1 MVSKITNQNIYLH
14 NFEENEKTLKEL
26 DGKFIT
32 PYQFEQAKK
41 IYKDFYDIDCDKKIL
56 SLIVAETQ
64 MGKTGIIQA
73 LTYEFVK
80 NDNINPLN
88 MFILTG
94 LSSCEWV
101 KQTKER
107 FIDMIKPNIFH
118 RNTIGKFAE
127 SLKTLND
134 MIIFLDE
141 VHIATELKNEIGKT
155 FLNCGLLS
163 IKNLIERNIKIIQI
177 SATPDIALSELYKWD
192 ETNYNVSIIKSPD
205 NYIGIKKLLDNNQ
218 IYEYKSLTDI
228 KNVIEIKQTIQ
239 IKYGNNFKYH
249 LLRVHTNTCETI
261 NNINRVFN
269 NDKFLVRNYFID
281 NEIDTNED
289 LNDLY
294 LDNKP
299 NKHTIIIIKEKIRCS
314 YTINKTYIGIL
325 YERKADTYQ
334 NETTIIQGF
343 LGRACGY
350 YDNSNRNIII
360 YTNLDIVAT
369 YILKIDLEHEKEL
382 YKIKNNKKIINDKDI
397 NYNLKPYICDDI
409 STYITT
415 GTGTGIGTGI
425 DISTYMHNKKNI
437 NNIKVI
443 NDIPDIRN
451 NLILNAN
458 QKEVYHENELKKIL
472 KSKNYLDDYEQ
483 YKNICKLTYNS
494 KMNGYAKLKEAI
506 KNETYM
512 DYKDLYA
519 PKSSQIKSIR
529 ENPKSLIVIVNS
541 AQNEIY
547 LIHYNN

>member
-1 MVSKITNQNIYLH
+1 MVSKITNQSIYLH
-14 NFEENEKTLKEL
+14 NFEENEKTLKEM

-32 PYQFEQAKK
+32 PFQFEQAKK

-127 SLKTLND
+127 SLKILND

-141 VHIATELKNEIGKT
+141 VHIATEVKNEIGKT

-163 IKNLIERNIKIIQI
+163 IDNLIERNIKIIQI

-205 NYIGIKKLLDNNQ
+205 NYIGIQKLLDNNQ

-261 NNINRVFN
+261 NIINRVFN
-269 NDKFLVRNYFID
+269 NDNDKFLVRNYFID
-281 NEIDTNED
+281 NEIDATED

-325 YERKADTYQ
+325 YERKTEGYQ

-360 YTNLDIVAT
+360 YTNLDIVEA
-369 YILKIDLEHEKEL
+369 YILKIDLEHVKAL
-382 YKIKNNKKIINDKDI
+382 YKIKNNKKIINDKEI
-397 NYNLKPYICDDI
+397 NYNLKPY
-409 STYITT
+409 TT
-415 GTGTGIGTGI
+415 
-425 DISTYMHNKKNI
+425 NI
-437 NNIKVI
+437 NNEKNKTKEYNIKVI
-443 NDIPDIRN
+443 DDIPDIKN
-451 NLILNAN
+451 NLIKGITPNVKFN
-458 QKEVYHENELKKIL
+458 QVYHDIELETIL
-472 KSKNYLDDYEQ
+472 ISKHYYDEFKQ
-483 YKNICKLTYNS
+483 YQKYKLTYNS
-494 KMNGYAKLKEAI
+494 KMNGYTKLKKAI
-506 KNETYM
+506 KNKTYM
-512 DYKDLYA
+512 DYTDLYA

-529 ENPKSLIVIVNS
+529 ENPKSIIVIVNS
-541 AQNEIY
+541 MQNEIY
-547 LIHYNN
+547 LLHYYNT

>member
-1 MVSKITNQNIYLH
+1 MVSKITNQSIYLH
-14 NFEENEKTLKEL
+14 NFEENEKTLKEM

-32 PYQFEQAKK
+32 QFQFEQANK

-56 SLIVAETQ
+56 TLIVAETQ

-107 FIDMIKPNIFH
+107 FIDMIRPNIFH

-141 VHIATELKNEIGKT
+141 VHIATELKNEIGRT
-155 FLNCGLLS
+155 FLSCGLLS

-205 NYIGIKKLLDNNQ
+205 NYIGIQKLLDNNQ

-249 LLRVHTNTCETI
+249 LLRVQTNLGDSYITM
-261 NNINRVFN
+261 NNINKVFDD

-281 NEIDTNED
+281 NEIDATED

-325 YERKADTYQ
+325 YERKAETIQ

-360 YTNLDIVAT
+360 YTNLDIVAA

-397 NYNLKPYICDDI
+397 NYNLK
-409 STYITT
+409 TYTT
-415 GTGTGIGTGI
+415 
-425 DISTYMHNKKNI
+425 NI
-437 NNIKVI
+437 NNEKNKTKEYNIKVI
-443 NDIPDIRN
+443 DDIPDIKN
-451 NLILNAN
+451 NLIKDLNHN
-458 QKEVYHENELKKIL
+458 KEVYHENELDIIL
-472 KSKNYLDDYEQ
+472 KSKNYYDNFQQ
-483 YKNICKLTYNS
+483 YTANQKYKLTYNS
-494 KMNGYAKLKEAI
+494 KMNGYTKLKKAI
-506 KNETYM
+506 TNKTYM

-519 PKSSQIKSIR
+519 PKSSQIKSIS
-529 ENPKSLIVIVNS
+529 ENPKSIIVIVNS

-547 LIHYNN
+547 LLHYNN

>member
-1 MVSKITNQNIYLH
+1 MDLKITIQSIYLY
-14 NFEENEKTLKEL
+14 NFEENEKRLKET

-32 PYQFEQAKK
+32 DYQFEKAKE
-41 IYKDFYDIDCDKKIL
+41 IYKDFYDIDSDKKIL

-88 MFILTG
+88 IFILTG

-107 FIDMIKPNIFH
+107 FIDIIRPNIFH

-155 FLNCGLLS
+155 FLNSGLLN
-163 IKNLIERNIKIIQI
+163 IDNLIERNIKIIQI

-205 NYIGIKKLLDNNQ
+205 NYIGIQKLLDNNQ
-218 IYEYKSLTDI
+218 IFEYKSLTDI
-228 KNVIEIKQTIQ
+228 NNVKEIKQTIQ

-261 NNINRVFN
+261 YNINNVFDDD
-269 NDKFLVRNYFID
+269 DKFLVRNYFID
-281 NEIDTNED
+281 NEIDATED

-314 YTINKTYIGIL
+314 YTINKTNIGIL
-325 YERKADTYQ
+325 YERKAETIQ

-360 YTNLDIVAT
+360 YTNLDKVAA
-369 YILKIDLEHEKEL
+369 YILKIKMEHEKIL
-382 YKIKNNKKIINDKDI
+382 YKIKNNKKNINNKEI
-397 NYNLKPYICDDI
+397 NYNIKNYICNEKI
-409 STYITT
+409 KTKAY
-415 GTGTGIGTGI
+415 
-425 DISTYMHNKKNI
+425 
-437 NNIKVI
+437 NIKVI
-443 NDIPDIRN
+443 DDIPDIKK
-451 NLILNAN
+451 NLIKGITPNVKFN
-458 QKEVYHENELKKIL
+458 EVYNDKELYIIL
-472 KSKNYLDDYEQ
+472 KSKNYFEEFMQYEKCEK
-483 YKNICKLTYNS
+483 YKLTYNS
-494 KMNGYAKLKEAI
+494 KMNGYTKLKEAI
-506 KNETYM
+506 KNKTYM
-512 DYKDLYA
+512 DYTYLYA
-519 PKSSQIKSIR
+519 HKSSQIKSIQ
-529 ENPKSLIVIVNS
+529 ENQKSIIVIVNS
-541 AQNEIY
+541 MQNEIY
-547 LIHYNN
+547 LLHYYKT

>member
-1 MVSKITNQNIYLH
+1 MVSKISNQSIYLH
-14 NFEENEKTLKEL
+14 NFEENEKNLKEI

-32 PYQFEQAKK
+32 PFQFEQAKK

-56 SLIVAETQ
+56 TLIVAETQ

-107 FIDMIKPNIFH
+107 FIDMIRPNIFH

-127 SLKTLND
+127 SLKTLNN

-141 VHIATELKNEIGKT
+141 VHIATELKNEIGRT

-163 IKNLIERNIKIIQI
+163 IENLIEKNIKIIQI
-177 SATPDIALSELYKWD
+177 SATPNIALSELYKWD

-218 IYEYKSLTDI
+218 IFDYKSLTDI
-228 KNVIEIKQTIQ
+228 NNVIEIKQTIQ

-249 LLRVHTNTCETI
+249 LLRVQTNTCNTI
-261 NNINRVFN
+261 NNINRVFDD
-269 NDKFLVRNYFID
+269 NDKFLVRNYFLD
-281 NEIDTNED
+281 NEIDATED

-314 YTINKTYIGIL
+314 YTINKTNIGIL
-325 YERKADTYQ
+325 YERKAETIQ

-360 YTNLDIVAT
+360 YTNLDIVLT
-369 YILKIDLEHEKEL
+369 YILKIDLEHEKAL

-397 NYNLKPYICDDI
+397 NYNLKTYICNDI
-409 STYITT
+409 S
-415 GTGTGIGTGI
+415 
-425 DISTYMHNKKNI
+425 NKKNKTKEY
-437 NNIKVI
+437 NIKVI
-443 NDIPDIRN
+443 NDIPDIKN
-451 NLILNAN
+451 NLIKDLNHK
-458 QKEVYHENELKKIL
+458 KEVYHENELKIIL
-472 KSKNYLDDYEQ
+472 KSKNYYEEFMQ
-483 YKNICKLTYNS
+483 YDKYIYKLTYNN
-494 KMNGYAKLKEAI
+494 KMNGYTKLKEAI
-506 KNETYM
+506 KNNTYM
-512 DYKDLYA
+512 DYTDLYA
-519 PKSSQIKSIR
+519 PKSSQIKSIS
-529 ENPKSLIVIVNS
+529 ENPKSIIVIVNK

-547 LIHYNN
+547 LLHYNNNN

>member
-1 MVSKITNQNIYLH
+1 MVSKITNQSIYLH
-14 NFEENEKTLKEL
+14 NFEENEKTLKEM

-32 PYQFEQAKK
+32 PFQFEQANK

-56 SLIVAETQ
+56 TLIVAETQ

-107 FIDMIKPNIFH
+107 FIDMIRPNIFH

-141 VHIATELKNEIGKT
+141 VHIATELKNEIGRT
-155 FLNCGLLS
+155 FLSCGLLS

-205 NYIGIKKLLDNNQ
+205 NYIGIQKLLDNNQ

-249 LLRVHTNTCETI
+249 LLRVQTNLGDSYITM
-261 NNINRVFN
+261 NNINKVFDD

-281 NEIDTNED
+281 NEIDATED

-314 YTINKTYIGIL
+314 YTINKTNIGIL
-325 YERKADTYQ
+325 YERKAETIQ

-360 YTNLDIVAT
+360 YTNLDIVAA

-397 NYNLKPYICDDI
+397 NYNLK
-409 STYITT
+409 TYTT
-415 GTGTGIGTGI
+415 
-425 DISTYMHNKKNI
+425 NI
-437 NNIKVI
+437 NNEKNKTKEYNIKVI
-443 NDIPDIRN
+443 DDIPDIKN
-451 NLILNAN
+451 NLIKDLNHN
-458 QKEVYHENELKKIL
+458 KEVYHENELDIIL
-472 KSKNYLDDYEQ
+472 KSKNYYDNFQQ
-483 YKNICKLTYNS
+483 YTANQKYKLTYNS
-494 KMNGYAKLKEAI
+494 KMNGYTKLKKAI
-506 KNETYM
+506 TNKTYM

-519 PKSSQIKSIR
+519 PKSSQIKSIS
-529 ENPKSLIVIVNS
+529 ENPKSIIVIVNS

-547 LIHYNN
+547 LLHYNN

>member
-1 MVSKITNQNIYLH
+1 MVSKITNQTIYLH
-14 NFEENEKTLKEL
+14 NFEENEKTLKEI

-32 PYQFEQAKK
+32 PFQFEQANK
-41 IYKDFYDIDCDKKIL
+41 IYKDFYDIYCDKKIL

-107 FIDMIKPNIFH
+107 FIDMIRPNIFH

-155 FLNCGLLS
+155 FSNSGLLS
-163 IKNLIERNIKIIQI
+163 IENLIERNIKIIQI
-177 SATPDIALSELYKWD
+177 SATPDIALAELYKWD

-218 IYEYKSLTDI
+218 IFHYKSLTDI
-228 KNVIEIKQTIQ
+228 NNVIEIKQTIQ

-249 LLRVHTNTCETI
+249 LLRVQTNTCDSYITM
-261 NNINRVFN
+261 NNINKVFDD

-281 NEIDTNED
+281 NEIDSTED

-314 YTINKTYIGIL
+314 YTINKTNIGIL
-325 YERKADTYQ
+325 YERKAETIQ

-360 YTNLDIVAT
+360 YTNLDIVAA

-382 YKIKNNKKIINDKDI
+382 YKIKNKKKIINDKEI
-397 NYNLKPYICDDI
+397 NYNLKPY
-409 STYITT
+409 SA
-415 GTGTGIGTGI
+415 
-425 DISTYMHNKKNI
+425 NI
-437 NNIKVI
+437 NNEKNKTKEYNIKVI
-443 NDIPDIRN
+443 NDIPDIKN
-451 NLILNAN
+451 NLIKGITPNVKFN
-458 QKEVYHENELKKIL
+458 EVYHKDELDIIL
-472 KSKNYLDDYEQ
+472 KSKNYYKEFMQYEDKQ
-483 YKNICKLTYNS
+483 KYKLTFNS
-494 KMNGYAKLKEAI
+494 KMNGYTKLKEAI
-506 KNETYM
+506 KNKTYM

-519 PKSSQIKSIR
+519 SKSSQIKSIS
-529 ENPKSLIVIVNS
+529 ENPKSIIVIVNS

-547 LIHYNN
+547 LLHYNN

>member
-1 MVSKITNQNIYLH
+1 MVSKITNQTIYLH
-14 NFEENEKTLKEL
+14 NFEENEKTLKEI

-32 PYQFEQAKK
+32 PFQFEQANK
-41 IYKDFYDIDCDKKIL
+41 IYKDFYDIYCDKKIL

-107 FIDMIKPNIFH
+107 FIDMIRPNIFH

-141 VHIATELKNEIGKT
+141 VHIATELKNEIGRT
-155 FLNCGLLS
+155 FLSCGLLS

-205 NYIGIKKLLDNNQ
+205 NYIGIQKLLDNNQ

-249 LLRVHTNTCETI
+249 LLRVQTNLGDSYITM
-261 NNINRVFN
+261 NNINKVFN
-269 NDKFLVRNYFID
+269 NDNDKFLVRNYFID
-281 NEIDTNED
+281 NEIDATED

-314 YTINKTYIGIL
+314 YNINKTNIGIL
-325 YERKADTYQ
+325 YERKAETIQ

-360 YTNLDIVAT
+360 YTNLDIVAA

-397 NYNLKPYICDDI
+397 NYNLK
-409 STYITT
+409 TYTT
-415 GTGTGIGTGI
+415 
-425 DISTYMHNKKNI
+425 NI
-437 NNIKVI
+437 NNEKNKTKEYNIKVI
-443 NDIPDIRN
+443 DDIPDIKN
-451 NLILNAN
+451 NLIKDLNHN
-458 QKEVYHENELKKIL
+458 KEVYHENELDIIL
-472 KSKNYLDDYEQ
+472 KSKNYYDNFQQ
-483 YKNICKLTYNS
+483 YTANQKYKLTYNS

-506 KNETYM
+506 KNKTYM

-547 LIHYNN
+547 LLHYNN

>member
-1 MVSKITNQNIYLH
+1 MVSKITNQSIYLH
-14 NFEENEKTLKEL
+14 NFEENEKTLKEMN
-26 DGKFIT
+26 GKFIT
-32 PYQFEQAKK
+32 PFQFEQANK

-56 SLIVAETQ
+56 TLIVAETQ

-107 FIDMIKPNIFH
+107 FIDMIRPNIFH

-141 VHIATELKNEIGKT
+141 VHIATELKNEIGRT

-205 NYIGIKKLLDNNQ
+205 NYIGIQKLLDNNQ

-249 LLRVHTNTCETI
+249 LLRVQTNLGDSYITM
-261 NNINRVFN
+261 NNINKVFN
-269 NDKFLVRNYFID
+269 NDNDNDKFLVRNYFID
-281 NEIDTNED
+281 NEIDATED

-325 YERKADTYQ
+325 YERKAETIQ

-360 YTNLDIVAT
+360 YTNLDIVAA

-397 NYNLKPYICDDI
+397 NYNLK
-409 STYITT
+409 TYTT
-415 GTGTGIGTGI
+415 
-425 DISTYMHNKKNI
+425 NI
-437 NNIKVI
+437 NNEKNKTKEYNIKVI
-443 NDIPDIRN
+443 DDIPDIKN
-451 NLILNAN
+451 NLIKDLNHN
-458 QKEVYHENELKKIL
+458 KEVYHENELDIIL
-472 KSKNYLDDYEQ
+472 KSKNYYDNFQQ
-483 YKNICKLTYNS
+483 YTANQKYKLTYNS
-494 KMNGYAKLKEAI
+494 KMNGYTKLKKAI
-506 KNETYM
+506 TNKTYM

-547 LIHYNN
+547 LLHYNN

>member
-1 MVSKITNQNIYLH
+1 MVSKITNQSIYLH
-14 NFEENEKTLKEL
+14 NFEENEKTLKEM

-32 PYQFEQAKK
+32 PFQFEQANK

-107 FIDMIKPNIFH
+107 FIDMIRPNIFH

-141 VHIATELKNEIGKT
+141 VHIATELKNEIGRT
-155 FLNCGLLS
+155 FLSCGLLS

-205 NYIGIKKLLDNNQ
+205 NYIGIQKLLDNNQ

-261 NNINRVFN
+261 NIINRVFN
-269 NDKFLVRNYFID
+269 NDNDKFLVRNYFID
-281 NEIDTNED
+281 NEIDATED

-325 YERKADTYQ
+325 YERKAETIQ

-360 YTNLDIVAT
+360 YTNLDIVAA

-397 NYNLKPYICDDI
+397 NYNLK
-409 STYITT
+409 TYTT
-415 GTGTGIGTGI
+415 
-425 DISTYMHNKKNI
+425 NI
-437 NNIKVI
+437 NNEKNKTKEYNIKVI
-443 NDIPDIRN
+443 DDIPDIKN
-451 NLILNAN
+451 NLIKDLNHN
-458 QKEVYHENELKKIL
+458 KEVYHENELDIIL
-472 KSKNYLDDYEQ
+472 KSKNYYDNFQQ
-483 YKNICKLTYNS
+483 YTANQKYKLTYNS
-494 KMNGYAKLKEAI
+494 KMNGYTKLKKAI
-506 KNETYM
+506 TNKTYM

-547 LIHYNN
+547 LLHYNN

>member
-1 MVSKITNQNIYLH
+1 MDLKITIQSIYLY
-14 NFEENEKTLKEL
+14 NFEENEKRLKET

-32 PYQFEQAKK
+32 DYQFEKAKE

-88 MFILTG
+88 IFILTG

-107 FIDMIKPNIFH
+107 FIDIIRPNIFH

-155 FLNCGLLS
+155 FLNSGLLN
-163 IKNLIERNIKIIQI
+163 IDNLIERNIKIIQI

-205 NYIGIKKLLDNNQ
+205 NYIGIQKLLDNNQ
-218 IYEYKSLTDI
+218 IFEYKSLTDI
-228 KNVIEIKQTIQ
+228 NNVKEIKQTIQ

-249 LLRVHTNTCETI
+249 LLRVHTNLGDSYITMKNI
-261 NNINRVFN
+261 NNVFDDD
-269 NDKFLVRNYFID
+269 DKFLVRNYFID
-281 NEIDTNED
+281 NEIDATED

-314 YTINKTYIGIL
+314 YTINKTNIGIL
-325 YERKADTYQ
+325 YERKAETIQ

-360 YTNLDIVAT
+360 YTNLDKVAA
-369 YILKIDLEHEKEL
+369 YILKIKMEHEKIL
-382 YKIKNNKKIINDKDI
+382 YKIKNNKKNINNKEI
-397 NYNLKPYICDDI
+397 NYNIKNYICNEKI
-409 STYITT
+409 KTKAY
-415 GTGTGIGTGI
+415 
-425 DISTYMHNKKNI
+425 
-437 NNIKVI
+437 NIKVI
-443 NDIPDIRN
+443 DDIPDIKK
-451 NLILNAN
+451 NLIKGITPNVKFN
-458 QKEVYHENELKKIL
+458 EVYNDKELYIIL
-472 KSKNYLDDYEQ
+472 KSKNYFEEFMQYEKCEK
-483 YKNICKLTYNS
+483 YKLTYNS
-494 KMNGYAKLKEAI
+494 KMNGYTKLKEAI
-506 KNETYM
+506 KNKTYM
-512 DYKDLYA
+512 DYTYLYA
-519 PKSSQIKSIR
+519 HKSSQIKSIQ
-529 ENPKSLIVIVNS
+529 ENQKSIIVIVNS
-541 AQNEIY
+541 MQNEIY
-547 LIHYNN
+547 LLHYYKT

>member
-1 MVSKITNQNIYLH
+1 MDLKITNQSIYLY
-14 NFEENEKTLKEL
+14 NFEENEKRLKET

-32 PYQFEQAKK
+32 DYQFEKAKE
-41 IYKDFYDIDCDKKIL
+41 IYKDFYDIDSDKKIL

-88 MFILTG
+88 IFILTG

-107 FIDMIKPNIFH
+107 FIDIIRPNIFH

-127 SLKTLND
+127 SLKILKD

-141 VHIATELKNEIGKT
+141 VHIATELKNEIGRT
-155 FLNCGLLS
+155 FLNCGLLN
-163 IKNLIERNIKIIQI
+163 IDNLIERNIKIIQI

-205 NYIGIKKLLDNNQ
+205 NYIGIQKLLDNNQ
-218 IYEYKSLTDI
+218 IFEYKSLTDI
-228 KNVIEIKQTIQ
+228 NNVKEIKQTIQ

-249 LLRVHTNTCETI
+249 LLRVHTNVCDSYITM
-261 NNINRVFN
+261 NNINNVFDDD
-269 NDKFLVRNYFID
+269 DKFLVRNYFLD
-281 NEIDTNED
+281 EETDSSED

-314 YTINKTYIGIL
+314 YTINKIYIGIL
-325 YERKADTYQ
+325 YERKAETIQ

-360 YTNLDIVAT
+360 YTNLDKVAA
-369 YILKIDLEHEKEL
+369 YILKIKMEHEKIL
-382 YKIKNNKKIINDKDI
+382 YKIKNNKKNINNKEI
-397 NYNLKPYICDDI
+397 NYNIKNYISDEKTKI
-409 STYITT
+409 QTQTKTY
-415 GTGTGIGTGI
+415 
-425 DISTYMHNKKNI
+425 
-437 NNIKVI
+437 NIKVI
-443 NDIPDIRN
+443 DDIPDIKK
-451 NLILNAN
+451 NLLKGLHHT
-458 QKEVYHENELKKIL
+458 KEVYNKEELHIIL
-472 KSKNYLDDYEQ
+472 KSKDYYEEFIQ
-483 YKNICKLTYNS
+483 YDKQNIHKLTYNS
-494 KMNGYAKLKEAI
+494 KMNGYTKLKEAI
-506 KNETYM
+506 KNKTYM
-512 DYKDLYA
+512 DYTDLYA
-519 PKSSQIKSIR
+519 PKSSQIKSIQ
-529 ENPKSLIVIVNS
+529 EKSKSIIVIVNS
-541 AQNEIY
+541 MQNEIY
-547 LIHYNN
+547 LLYYNNT

>member
-1 MVSKITNQNIYLH
+1 MDLKITNQSIYLH
-14 NFEENEKTLKEL
+14 NFEENEKRLKETE
-26 DGKFIT
+26 GKFIT
-32 PYQFEQAKK
+32 DYQFEKAKE

-88 MFILTG
+88 IFILTG

-107 FIDMIKPNIFH
+107 FIDIIRPNIFH

-127 SLKTLND
+127 SLKILKD

-141 VHIATELKNEIGKT
+141 VHIATELKNEIGRN
-155 FLNCGLLS
+155 FLNSGLLN
-163 IKNLIERNIKIIQI
+163 IDNLIERNIKIIQI

-205 NYIGIKKLLDNNQ
+205 NYIGIQKLLDNNQ
-218 IYEYKSLTDI
+218 IFEYKSLTDI
-228 KNVIEIKQTIQ
+228 NNVKEIKQTIH

-249 LLRVHTNTCETI
+249 LLRVHTNVCDSYITMKNI
-261 NNINRVFN
+261 NNVFDDD
-269 NDKFLVRNYFID
+269 DKFLVRNYFLD
-281 NEIDTNED
+281 EETDSSED

-314 YTINKTYIGIL
+314 YTINKTNIGIL
-325 YERKADTYQ
+325 YERKAETIQ

-360 YTNLDIVAT
+360 YTNLDKVTA
-369 YILKIDLEHEKEL
+369 YILKIKMEHEKIL
-382 YKIKNNKKIINDKDI
+382 YRIKN
-397 NYNLKPYICDDI
+397 
-409 STYITT
+409 
-415 GTGTGIGTGI
+415 
-425 DISTYMHNKKNI
+425 NKKNI
-437 NNIKVI
+437 NNKEINYNIKKYIYDEKIKTKAYNIKVI
-443 NDIPDIRN
+443 DDIPDIKK
-451 NLILNAN
+451 NLIKGIKPNVKFN
-458 QKEVYHENELKKIL
+458 EVYHKEELDIIL
-472 KSKNYLDDYEQ
+472 KSKNYYDNFQQ
-483 YKNICKLTYNS
+483 YTAKQKYKLTYNS

-506 KNETYM
+506 KNKTYM

-519 PKSSQIKSIR
+519 SKSSQIKSIS
-529 ENPKSLIVIVNS
+529 ENPKSIIVIVNS

-547 LIHYNN
+547 LLHYNN

>member
-1 MVSKITNQNIYLH
+1 MVSKITNQSIYLH
-14 NFEENEKTLKEL
+14 NFEENEKTLKEM

-32 PYQFEQAKK
+32 PFQFEQANK

-56 SLIVAETQ
+56 TLIVAETQ

-107 FIDMIKPNIFH
+107 FIDMIRPNIFH

-141 VHIATELKNEIGKT
+141 VHIATELKNEIGRT
-155 FLNCGLLS
+155 FLSCGLLS

-205 NYIGIKKLLDNNQ
+205 NYIGIQKLLDNNQ

-249 LLRVHTNTCETI
+249 LLRVQTNLGDSYITM
-261 NNINRVFN
+261 NNINKVFDD

-281 NEIDTNED
+281 NEIDATED

-325 YERKADTYQ
+325 YERKAETIQ

-360 YTNLDIVAT
+360 YTNLDIVAA

-397 NYNLKPYICDDI
+397 NYNLK
-409 STYITT
+409 TYTT
-415 GTGTGIGTGI
+415 
-425 DISTYMHNKKNI
+425 NI
-437 NNIKVI
+437 NNEKNKTKEYNIKVI
-443 NDIPDIRN
+443 DDIPDIKN
-451 NLILNAN
+451 NLIKDLNHN
-458 QKEVYHENELKKIL
+458 KEVYHENELDIIL
-472 KSKNYLDDYEQ
+472 KSKNYYDNFQQ
-483 YKNICKLTYNS
+483 YTANQKYKLTYNS
-494 KMNGYAKLKEAI
+494 KMNGYTKLKKAI
-506 KNETYM
+506 TNKTYM

-519 PKSSQIKSIR
+519 PKSSQIKSIS
-529 ENPKSLIVIVNS
+529 ENPKSIIVIVNS

-547 LIHYNN
+547 LLHYNN

>member
-1 MVSKITNQNIYLH
+1 MVSKITNQSIYLH
-14 NFEENEKTLKEL
+14 NFEENEKTLKEI

-32 PYQFEQAKK
+32 PFQFDQANK

-56 SLIVAETQ
+56 TLIVAETQ

-107 FIDMIKPNIFH
+107 FIDMIRPNIFH

-141 VHIATELKNEIGKT
+141 VHIATELKNEIGRT
-155 FLNCGLLS
+155 FLSCGLLS

-205 NYIGIKKLLDNNQ
+205 NYIGIQKLLDNNQ

-249 LLRVHTNTCETI
+249 LLRVQTNLGDSYITM
-261 NNINRVFN
+261 NNINKVFDD

-281 NEIDTNED
+281 NEIDATED

-325 YERKADTYQ
+325 YERKAETIQ

-360 YTNLDIVAT
+360 YTNLDIVAA

-397 NYNLKPYICDDI
+397 NYNLK
-409 STYITT
+409 TYTT
-415 GTGTGIGTGI
+415 
-425 DISTYMHNKKNI
+425 NI
-437 NNIKVI
+437 NNEKNKTKEYNIKVI
-443 NDIPDIRN
+443 DDIPDIKN
-451 NLILNAN
+451 NLIKDLNHN
-458 QKEVYHENELKKIL
+458 KEVYHENELDIIL
-472 KSKNYLDDYEQ
+472 KSKNYYDNFQQ
-483 YKNICKLTYNS
+483 YTANQKYKLTYNS
-494 KMNGYAKLKEAI
+494 KMNGYTKLKKAI
-506 KNETYM
+506 KNNTYM
-512 DYKDLYA
+512 DYTDLYA

-547 LIHYNN
+547 LLHYNN

>member
-1 MVSKITNQNIYLH
+1 MVSKITNQSIYLH
-14 NFEENEKTLKEL
+14 NFEENEKTLKEM

-32 PYQFEQAKK
+32 PFQFEQANK

-56 SLIVAETQ
+56 TLIVAETQ

-107 FIDMIKPNIFH
+107 FIDMIRPNIFH

-141 VHIATELKNEIGKT
+141 VHIATELKNEIGRT

-205 NYIGIKKLLDNNQ
+205 NYIGIQKLLDNNQ

-249 LLRVHTNTCETI
+249 LLRVQTNLGDSYITM
-261 NNINRVFN
+261 NNINKVFN
-269 NDKFLVRNYFID
+269 NDNDNDKFLVRNYFID
-281 NEIDTNED
+281 NEIDATED

-325 YERKADTYQ
+325 YERKAETIQ

-360 YTNLDIVAT
+360 YTNLDIVAA

-397 NYNLKPYICDDI
+397 NYNLK
-409 STYITT
+409 TYTT
-415 GTGTGIGTGI
+415 
-425 DISTYMHNKKNI
+425 NI
-437 NNIKVI
+437 NNEKNKTKEYNIKVI
-443 NDIPDIRN
+443 DDIPDIKN
-451 NLILNAN
+451 NLIKDLNHN
-458 QKEVYHENELKKIL
+458 KEVYHENELDIIL
-472 KSKNYLDDYEQ
+472 KSKNYYDNFQQ
-483 YKNICKLTYNS
+483 YTANQKYKLTYNS
-494 KMNGYAKLKEAI
+494 KMNGYTKLKKAI
-506 KNETYM
+506 TNKTYM

-519 PKSSQIKSIR
+519 PKSSQIKSIS
-529 ENPKSLIVIVNS
+529 ENPKSIIVIVNS

-547 LIHYNN
+547 LLHYNN

>member
-1 MVSKITNQNIYLH
+1 MVSKITNQSIYLH
-14 NFEENEKTLKEL
+14 NFEENEKTLKEM

-32 PYQFEQAKK
+32 PFQFEQAKK

-107 FIDMIKPNIFH
+107 FIDMIRPNIFH

-141 VHIATELKNEIGKT
+141 VHIATELKNEIGRT

-205 NYIGIKKLLDNNQ
+205 NYIGIQKLLDNNQ

-249 LLRVHTNTCETI
+249 LLRVQTNLGDSYITM
-261 NNINRVFN
+261 NNINKVFN
-269 NDKFLVRNYFID
+269 NDNDKFLVRNYFID
-281 NEIDTNED
+281 NEIDATED

-325 YERKADTYQ
+325 YERKAETIQ

-360 YTNLDIVAT
+360 YTNLDIVAA
-369 YILKIDLEHEKEL
+369 YILKIELEHEKEL

-397 NYNLKPYICDDI
+397 NYNLK
-409 STYITT
+409 TYTT
-415 GTGTGIGTGI
+415 
-425 DISTYMHNKKNI
+425 NI
-437 NNIKVI
+437 NNEKNKTKEYNIKVI
-443 NDIPDIRN
+443 DDIPDIKN
-451 NLILNAN
+451 NLIKDLNHN
-458 QKEVYHENELKKIL
+458 KEVYHENELDIIL
-472 KSKNYLDDYEQ
+472 KSKNYYDNFQQ
-483 YKNICKLTYNS
+483 YTANQKYKLTYNS
-494 KMNGYAKLKEAI
+494 KMNGYTKLKKAI
-506 KNETYM
+506 TNKTYM

-519 PKSSQIKSIR
+519 PKSSQIKSIS
-529 ENPKSLIVIVNS
+529 ENPKSIIVIVNS

-547 LIHYNN
+547 LLHYNN

>member
-1 MVSKITNQNIYLH
+1 MVSKITNQSIYLH
-14 NFEENEKTLKEL
+14 NFEENEKTLKEM

-32 PYQFEQAKK
+32 PFQFEQANK

-56 SLIVAETQ
+56 TLIVAETQ

-107 FIDMIKPNIFH
+107 FIDMIRPNIFH

-141 VHIATELKNEIGKT
+141 VHIATELKNEIGRT
-155 FLNCGLLS
+155 FLSCGLLS

-205 NYIGIKKLLDNNQ
+205 NYIGIQKLLDNNQ

-249 LLRVHTNTCETI
+249 LLRVQTNLGDSYITM
-261 NNINRVFN
+261 NNINKVFN
-269 NDKFLVRNYFID
+269 NDNDNDKFLVRNYFID
-281 NEIDTNED
+281 NEIDATED

-325 YERKADTYQ
+325 YERKAETIQ

-360 YTNLDIVAT
+360 YTNLDIVAA

-397 NYNLKPYICDDI
+397 NYNLK
-409 STYITT
+409 TYTT
-415 GTGTGIGTGI
+415 
-425 DISTYMHNKKNI
+425 NI
-437 NNIKVI
+437 NNEKNKTKEYNIKVI
-443 NDIPDIRN
+443 DDIPDIKN
-451 NLILNAN
+451 NLIKDLNHN
-458 QKEVYHENELKKIL
+458 KEVYHENELDIIL
-472 KSKNYLDDYEQ
+472 KSKNYYDNFQQ
-483 YKNICKLTYNS
+483 YTANQKYKLTYNS
-494 KMNGYAKLKEAI
+494 KMNGYTKLKKAI
-506 KNETYM
+506 TNKTYM

-519 PKSSQIKSIR
+519 PKSSQIKSIS

-547 LIHYNN
+547 LLHYNN

>member
-1 MVSKITNQNIYLH
+1 MVSKITNQSIYLH
-14 NFEENEKTLKEL
+14 NFEENEKTLKEM

-32 PYQFEQAKK
+32 PFQFEQANK

-56 SLIVAETQ
+56 TLIVAETQ

-107 FIDMIKPNIFH
+107 FIDMIRPNIFH

-141 VHIATELKNEIGKT
+141 VHIATELKNEIGRT
-155 FLNCGLLS
+155 FLSCGLLS

-205 NYIGIKKLLDNNQ
+205 NYIGIQKLLDNNQ

-261 NNINRVFN
+261 NIINRVFN
-269 NDKFLVRNYFID
+269 NDNDKFLVRNYFID
-281 NEIDTNED
+281 NEIDATED

-325 YERKADTYQ
+325 YERKADGYQ

-360 YTNLDIVAT
+360 YTNLDIVAA
-369 YILKIDLEHEKEL
+369 YILKIELEHEKEL

-397 NYNLKPYICDDI
+397 NYDLKPYICDDI
-409 STYITT
+409 SYDISA
-415 GTGTGIGTGI
+415 GIGIITGISTNISNGI
-425 DISTYMHNKKNI
+425 SI

-443 NDIPDIRN
+443 DDIPDIKK

-472 KSKNYLDDYEQ
+472 KSKNYLDNYEQ

-494 KMNGYAKLKEAI
+494 KMNGYTKLKEAI
-506 KNETYM
+506 KNKTYM
-512 DYKDLYA
+512 AYTDLYA

-547 LIHYNN
+547 LLHYNN

>member
-1 MVSKITNQNIYLH
+1 MVSKITNQSIYLH

-32 PYQFEQAKK
+32 PYQFEIAKK

-218 IYEYKSLTDI
+218 IFHYKSLTDI

-261 NNINRVFN
+261 NNINKIFDDDN
-269 NDKFLVRNYFID
+269 KFLVRNYFID
-281 NEIDTNED
+281 NEIDATED
-289 LNDLY
+289 LNDIY

-314 YTINKTYIGIL
+314 YTINKNNIGIL

-350 YDNSNRNIII
+350 YDNNNRNIII
-360 YTNLDIVAT
+360 YTNLDIVKT
-369 YILKIDLEHEKEL
+369 YILKIELEHEKEL

-397 NYNLKPYICDDI
+397 NYNLKTHLTTDI
-409 STYITT
+409 SNEKTKEY
-415 GTGTGIGTGI
+415 
-425 DISTYMHNKKNI
+425 
-437 NNIKVI
+437 NIKVI
-443 NDIPDIRN
+443 NDIPDIKKD
-451 NLILNAN
+451 LISGIDPR
-458 QKEVYHENELKKIL
+458 KSKKVYNDDILYIIL
-472 KSKNYLDDYEQ
+472 KSKNYYDNYDN
-483 YKNICKLTYNS
+483 YKKNGVIHKLTYNS
-494 KMNGYAKLKEAI
+494 KMNGYTKLKEAI
-506 KNETYM
+506 KNKTYM
-512 DYKDLYA
+512 DYTDLYA
-519 PKSSQIKSIR
+519 PKSSQIKSIS
-529 ENPKSLIVIVNS
+529 ESSKALIVIVNS

>member
-1 MVSKITNQNIYLH
+1 MVSKITNQSIYLH

-32 PYQFEQAKK
+32 PYQFEIAKK

-218 IYEYKSLTDI
+218 IFHYKSLTDI

-261 NNINRVFN
+261 NNINKIFDDDN
-269 NDKFLVRNYFID
+269 KFLVRNYFID
-281 NEIDTNED
+281 NEIDATED
-289 LNDLY
+289 LNDIY

-369 YILKIDLEHEKEL
+369 YILKIELEHEKEL

-397 NYNLKPYICDDI
+397 NYNLKTHLTTDI
-409 STYITT
+409 SNEKTKEY
-415 GTGTGIGTGI
+415 
-425 DISTYMHNKKNI
+425 
-437 NNIKVI
+437 NIKVI
-443 NDIPDIRN
+443 NDIPDIKKD
-451 NLILNAN
+451 LISGIDPR
-458 QKEVYHENELKKIL
+458 KSKKVYNDDILYIIL
-472 KSKNYLDDYEQ
+472 KSKNYYDNYDN
-483 YKNICKLTYNS
+483 YKKNGVIHKLTYNS
-494 KMNGYAKLKEAI
+494 KMNGYTKLKEAI

-512 DYKDLYA
+512 DYTDLYA
-519 PKSSQIKSIR
+519 PKSSQIKSIS
-529 ENPKSLIVIVNS
+529 ESSKALIVIVNS

>member
-1 MVSKITNQNIYLH
+1 MVSKITNQTIYLH
-14 NFEENEKTLKEL
+14 NFEENEKTLKEI

-32 PYQFEQAKK
+32 PFQFEQANK
-41 IYKDFYDIDCDKKIL
+41 IYKDFYDIYCDKKIL

-107 FIDMIKPNIFH
+107 FIDMIRPNIFH

-155 FLNCGLLS
+155 FSNSGLLS
-163 IKNLIERNIKIIQI
+163 IENLIERNIKIIQI
-177 SATPDIALSELYKWD
+177 SATPDIALAELYKWD

-218 IYEYKSLTDI
+218 IFHYKSLTDI
-228 KNVIEIKQTIQ
+228 NNVIEIKQTIQ

-249 LLRVHTNTCETI
+249 LLRVQTNTCITI
-261 NNINRVFN
+261 NIINKVFDD

-281 NEIDTNED
+281 NEIDSTED

-314 YTINKTYIGIL
+314 YTINKTNIGIL
-325 YERKADTYQ
+325 YERKAETIQ

-360 YTNLDIVAT
+360 YTNLDIVAA

-382 YKIKNNKKIINDKDI
+382 YKIKNKKKIINDKEI
-397 NYNLKPYICDDI
+397 NYNLKHY
-409 STYITT
+409 TT
-415 GTGTGIGTGI
+415 
-425 DISTYMHNKKNI
+425 NI
-437 NNIKVI
+437 NNEKNKTKEYNIKVI
-443 NDIPDIRN
+443 NDIPDIKN
-451 NLILNAN
+451 NLIKGITPNVKFN
-458 QKEVYHENELKKIL
+458 EVYHKDELDIIL
-472 KSKNYLDDYEQ
+472 KSKNYYKEFMQYEDKQ
-483 YKNICKLTYNS
+483 KYKLTFNS
-494 KMNGYAKLKEAI
+494 KMNGYTKLKEAI
-506 KNETYM
+506 KNKTYM

-519 PKSSQIKSIR
+519 SKSSQIKSIS
-529 ENPKSLIVIVNS
+529 ENPKSIIVIVNS

-547 LIHYNN
+547 LLHYNN